1 MMLDYPNLIRLE
13 QEIKDLLDCRL
24 VEYQYKE
31 VHVEAYY
38 AMDGTIMCRIELFAS
53 VPEILDRIAKYEAE
67 LKEGFY
73 YEAEQ
78 ILIGQLELVTIK
90 NAS

>member
-1 MMLDYPNLIRLE
+1 MIFDYPNLIRLE
-13 QEIKDLLDCRL
+13 QEIKTLIEYRLL
-24 VEYQYKE
+24 EYPYEE
-31 VHVEAYY
+31 VIVEAYY
-38 AMDGTIMCRIELFAS
+38 AMNGSIVCRIELFS
-53 VPEILDRIAKYEAE
+53 SEPTILNRIAKYEAE

>member
-1 MMLDYPNLIRLE
+1 MKLDYPNLIKLE
-13 QEIKDLLDCRL
+13 QEIRDLLGCRL
-24 VEYQYKE
+24 VEYHYKE
-31 VHVEAYY
+31 VVVEAYFS
-38 AMDGTIMCRIELFAS
+38 MDGAIMCRIELFDS
-53 VPEILDRIAKYEAE
+53 VPVITNRIAKYEAE

-78 ILIGQLELVTIK
+78 ILIHQLELITIK

>member
-1 MMLDYPNLIRLE
+1 MLDYPNLIRLE
-13 QEIKDLLDCRL
+13 QEIKDLLDYRL
-24 VEYQYKE
+24 VEYQCKE
-31 VHVEAYY
+31 VNVEAYY
-38 AMDGTIMCRIELFAS
+38 AMGGAITCRIELFAS

-78 ILIGQLELVTIK
+78 ILIHQLELITIK